1 MVTAYLGL
9 GSNLGERD
17 EHLREGV
24 HLLCNSLKL
33 IRLSSVYETE
43 PWGYTDQP
51 PFLNLVCEIETDK
64 TSHEVLETAKKVERR
79 VGRSPTFRYG
89 PRVLDID
96 LLFYGDLVIST
107 ASLTV
112 PHPGIAERAF
122 VLVPL
127 AEIASTQV
135 HPVLGLSV
143 GELLAQA
150 PGVDGVRPWGPPWEL
165 SSTASLLAD

>member
-9 GSNLGERD
+9 GSNLGERE
-17 EHLREGV
+17 EHLRGGV
-24 HLLCNSLKL
+24 RLLCNSLKL

-51 PFLNLVCEIETDK
+51 PFLNLVCEMETDQ
-64 TSHEVLETAKKVERR
+64 TSHQVLKAAKEVERR

-96 LLFYGDLVIST
+96 LLLYDDQMIST

-112 PHPGIAERAF
+112 PHPGMAERAF

-135 HPVLGLSV
+135 HPVIGLSV

-150 PGVDGVRPWGPPWEL
+150 PGVDGVHLWGPPLEL
-165 SSTASLLAD
+165 SSTAPPPSD

>member
-9 GSNLGERD
+9 GSNLGKREEYLRD
-17 EHLREGV
+17 GVRLLR
-24 HLLCNSLKL
+24 NSLEL
-33 IRLSSVYETE
+33 IQLSSVYETE

-51 PFLNLVCEIETDK
+51 PFLNLVCEIETDQ
-64 TSHEVLETAKKVERR
+64 TSHQVLKAAKEVERQ

-96 LLFYGDLVIST
+96 LLLYGDQVIST

-112 PHPGIAERAF
+112 PHLGIAERAF

-127 AEIASTQV
+127 AEIASIRV

-143 GELLAQA
+143 GELLVQA
-150 PGVDGVRPWGPPWEL
+150 PGIDGVRLWGPPLAL
-165 SSTASLLAD
+165 SDPLVPTV

>member
-1 MVTAYLGL
+1 MTAYLGL
-9 GSNLGERD
+9 GSNLGERE
-17 EHLREGV
+17 EHLREGLR
-24 HLLCNSLKL
+24 LLRNSLKL
-33 IRLSSVYETE
+33 IRLSSIYETE

-51 PFLNLVCEIETDK
+51 PFLNLVCEMETDQM
-64 TSHEVLETAKKVERR
+64 SHQVLEATKKVERR

-96 LLFYGDLVIST
+96 LLLYGDQVIST

-112 PHPGIAERAF
+112 PHPGMAERAF

-135 HPVLGLSV
+135 HPVFGLSV
-143 GELLAQA
+143 SELLAQA
-150 PGVDGVRPWGPPWEL
+150 PGVDGVRQWGPPLEL
-165 SSTASLLAD
+165 SSTAPTPGD